1 MFEFPGKRCFLPF
14 LDTVVGRVE
23 LVKVGFGGKISEI
36 AITVNVNIFL
46 QRFDMLVQL
55 LNILLKPAN
64 DLIFFPGFLNA
75 DRKLAF
81 HFHKNRILTIDPFQY
96 LSLFVFVL

>member
-14 LDTVVGRVE
+14 LDTVVGGVE
-23 LVKVGFGGKISEI
+23 FVKVGFGGKISEI

-55 LNILLKPAN
+55 LNILLKPTN
-64 DLIFFPGFLNA
+64 NLIFFPGFLNA
-75 DRKLAF
+75 DRKLAL
-81 HFHKNRILTIDPFQY
+81 HFHENCIFAVDPFQY
-96 LSLFVFVL
+96 FRLFVFVL